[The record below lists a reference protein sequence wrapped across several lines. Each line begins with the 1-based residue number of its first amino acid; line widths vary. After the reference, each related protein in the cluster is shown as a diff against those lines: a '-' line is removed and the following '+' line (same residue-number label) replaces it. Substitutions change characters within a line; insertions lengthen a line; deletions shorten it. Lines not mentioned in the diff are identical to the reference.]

1 MTKTANK
8 VAFLNNK
15 AVWWLFKTR
24 FTLFPKTKL
33 VWCLF
38 KIRFTN
44 QICWI
49 CSYVN
54 IFITFFYNLSEYF
67 FIFFIFSLSHLILFT
82 THTDSREKNTYFT
95 ILQVNTAGSMYLLQ
109 IEGWYICACKY
120 NYITSKLNK
129 LFFRL

>member
-1 MTKTANK
+1 MTKTVNK
-8 VAFLNNK
+8 VAFPNNK

-24 FTLFPKTKL
+24 FTLFPRTKL

-38 KIRFTN
+38 KTRFTN

-67 FIFFIFSLSHLILFT
+67 LYFLYSPCPTLLCSQLIQT
-82 THTDSREKNTYFT
+82 QGKKKTYFT
-95 ILQVNTAGSMYLLQ
+95 ILQVNTAGSIYLLQ
-109 IEGWYICACKY
+109 IEGWYMCACKY
-120 NYITSKLNK
+120 NYIISKLNE